1 MASNTQ
7 DVQTKILEL
16 EIRYETAIQQL
27 GKYRDE
33 IDKTRQV
40 MKELKDA
47 HSNGTM
53 STAEFQKSMA
63 ACEQNIKSNQQ
74 AVATLTRQV
83 QNQLKVEKEQE
94 GSLNS
99 LRAQLSKATADY
111 DAMSR
116 AERES
121 AAGKELKAKINDIT
135 AELKGAEEETNR
147 FYRNVG
153 NYQDAVRG
161 LEKVEEKAK
170 GVGKAILAMAG
181 ISSLSA
187 FGKKAQE
194 VGSAYQDQMGKV
206 LAVTNANEVEFA
218 QMSAEVERLGS
229 TTRYTAQEAGE
240 AMEYLTRNGLDA
252 VSATGTLSGVLQL
265 AQSNA
270 IELGEAADIVTGQ
283 MNAFH
288 MKVSDVTHINDVLSY
303 TCANSATDIRQLNEA
318 LRNTSPIAYTAG
330 VGIEETCAALATL
343 ADNNIKGADSGTIL
357 KQAFNG
363 MITSTAKSKAA
374 YDALGISMDISTVKA
389 NGFVASLK
397 MIMDAG
403 PSVQQLSDIFGRRA
417 VPGVLA
423 LTNSMTKLEEKFKDF
438 SNSSLVDGTAERM
451 FNQSYSQFTIAAKGL
466 ESAWEGFLIQLWSGT
481 DQSLRDKFVESG
493 RAIDE
498 KFIPRVE
505 AAKAAVREVLDEMME
520 NENPENDDVLALA
533 LQRVQTEQAIAEAEY
548 NLAKEL
554 ESQQYMAEMTGSDEL
569 IAKWNEGAEAIKQQ
583 YAPAI
588 DSLRGEIADLSA
600 QMEVDPDNDA
610 LSAAFS
616 AKKEEYENAVLA
628 YVEAGETL
636 QQDLGID
643 QQAAGMAGAAQSI
656 LEELTEMIQF
666 VKANVSELGA
676 MIMAVIGGI
685 TLTKLVNHV
694 RTSAGQMKNDLISNA
709 NAASQQVQNIYTK
722 ETTLIRR
729 QKQLQTQLEQA
740 SGQERIMIEHK
751 LQINKEQIRQTEL
764 VKEKAKLA
772 EQKALQQAAAATTA
786 TGWKAAMMSAT
797 LAVKGFVTAS
807 KTAMKSFAL
816 TAILSLAIE
825 LIMKLWDAFNSG
837 EGVIGKIGGSIKS
850 FIQTAL
856 QKLGQVIVDVIN
868 YFIDMYNTSNFVRV
882 SIALLG
888 GVFKTVWTVIKAGA
902 EGLVNIFKLLG
913 DIIGTAA
920 NIMKNFLAGNW
931 SEAIKGVKGYEV
943 AIKDF
948 FKAQVETG
956 INAGKEIADG
966 FVESF
971 QNMDKELDKVQW
983 IPAGGSGSGSTN
995 GSGSGSGS
1003 GGGHGG
1009 GNEEDDAS
1017 GGASGTGGGGGS
1029 TKKDKVAEA
1038 RRKAEKLEMEA
1049 LANLQ
1054 NELYKIEADGAE
1066 KRRQAVEAEYN
1077 KRIDKLKTQLAT
1089 EKSLTET
1096 ARNAI
1101 NQLILVIEQEKADA
1115 LVKLSKEERKKVLEE
1130 EIKNNEARLNLIRKG
1145 TGAELSEKLRG
1156 LQSERDAMIKAAT
1169 ENINDEEERQR
1180 TIAQITATYEQQRL
1194 ALISGAMDTELGL
1207 RLANLDKKHEIAVQ
1221 EAEDAIAVEQ
1231 GKIDRLREIT
1241 QEQYDAM
1248 TVEQKAGYDRQLQE
1262 ATEALA
1268 RRQESLTIINEQYQ
1282 RDATA
1287 AQEDSEQQSVARQKQ
1302 ALEDRILMMQ
1312 NDEEE
1317 RLQML
1322 KNGRAMTEE
1331 EELADQQRKLESI
1344 GGFEAQKL
1352 EMQAEYAQQAY
1363 DALLERGQ
1371 LSTQTEEEFNLEVEQ
1386 ARQNNLN
1393 AKKAIDDAYV
1403 KQEKAKYDS
1412 MKQLTS
1418 SLTGLLDTLGES
1430 NKSYA
1435 VMSKIITLAQIAID
1449 TGRAI
1454 SAGIASA
1461 SAVPFPGNLAAIAT
1475 TVATVIANV
1484 STAISSV
1491 KSAKFAEG
1499 GKVTGPGSG
1508 TSDSVPAMLSN
1519 GEFVMTAAATRIY
1532 EPLLVVMNNIG
1543 KGIPMQVIGSN
1554 RDAYMS
1560 ESLTESFSAAVQ
1572 DIQPVVSVTEINE
1585 VQSRVRT
1592 IENLDTF

>member
-1 MASNTQ
+1 MASNTN

-33 IDKTRQV
+33 IDKTKQV
-40 MKELKDA
+40 MKDLKEA
-47 HSNGTM
+47 HANGTM

-74 AVATLTRQV
+74 AIATLTRQV
-83 QNQLKVEKEQE
+83 QSQLKVEKEQE
-94 GSLNS
+94 GSLNQ
-99 LRAQLSKATADY
+99 LRASLSKATAEY

-121 AAGKELKAKINDIT
+121 AKGKELKNKINEIT
-135 AELKGAEEETNR
+135 AELKGAEEETSR

-153 NYQDAVRG
+153 NYQEAVNG
-161 LEKVEEKAK
+161 LDKVEQKAK
-170 GVGKAILAMAG
+170 GVGKALLAMAG
-181 ISSLSA
+181 ITSLSA
-187 FGKKAQE
+187 FGKKAEQ

-206 LAVTNANEVEFA
+206 LAVTNANAVEFA

-240 AMEYLTRNGLDA
+240 AMEYLTRNGLNA

-288 MKVSDVTHINDVLSY
+288 MTVSDVTHINDVLSY
-303 TCANSATDIRQLNEA
+303 TCATSATDIRQLNEA
-318 LRNTSPIAYTAG
+318 LRNTAPIAYTAG

-397 MIMDAG
+397 MIMNAG

-423 LTNSMTKLEEKFKDF
+423 LTNSMSKLEEKFADF

-481 DQSLRDKFVESG
+481 DQALRDKFVESG

-498 KFIPRVE
+498 QFIPRVE
-505 AAKAAVREVLDEMME
+505 AAKVAVHDALAEMTANDDSE
-520 NENPENDDVLALA
+520 KDDVLALA
-533 LQRVQTEQAIAEAEY
+533 LQKVQTEQAIAEAEY

-554 ESQQYMAEMTGSDEL
+554 ASQQYRAEMTGSDEL
-569 IAKWNEGAEAIKQQ
+569 IARWNEGAETIKQK

-588 DSLRGEIADLSA
+588 DSLKGEIADLSA
-600 QMEVDPDNDA
+600 QMEADPENDE
-610 LSAAFS
+610 LSAAFT
-616 AKKEEYENAVLA
+616 AKKKEYEEAVLA
-628 YVEAGETL
+628 YVEAGEAL

-643 QQAAGMAGAAQSI
+643 QQAAGMAGTVQGI
-656 LEELTEMIQF
+656 LEELTAMIQW
-666 VKANVSELGA
+666 VKTNIDELGT

-694 RTSAGQMKNDLISNA
+694 KVSASTMKNDLITNA
-709 NAASQQVQNIYTK
+709 NAASQQVQNIATK
-722 ETTLIRR
+722 ETSLIRR
-729 QKQLQTQLEQA
+729 QKQLQTQLDQA
-740 SGQERIMIEHK
+740 SGQERLMIEQK
-751 LQINKEQIRQTEL
+751 LQINKEQLRQTEL
-764 VKEKAKLA
+764 AKQKAQLA
-772 EQKALQQAAAATTA
+772 EQQALQQAAAATTA

-797 LAVKGFVTAS
+797 LAVKGFVNAS
-807 KTAMKSFAL
+807 KTAFKGFIL
-816 TAILSLAIE
+816 TAILSLAFE
-825 LIMKLWDAFNSG
+825 LVMKLWDAFGKGN
-837 EGVIGKIGGSIKS
+837 GVFGKLMGTIGNFVSNCVQGLMS
-850 FIQTAL
+850 A
-856 QKLGQVIVDVIN
+856 IVDTIN
-868 YFIDMYNTSNFVRV
+868 YFIDMYNTSNILRKA
-882 SIALLG
+882 IALIGGTFNAIWVTIRTAAQNIMNVFSTIGKAAAALG
-888 GVFKTVWTVIKAGA
+888 EIMWNIVTFNWDEVGDSVDKLTSAIKTGFSNAKEIGANAAKDIVDGYVGAWEKSDEKLEKVTLKSPAKTGGSNAGA
-902 EGLVNIFKLLG
+902 GSG
-913 DIIGTAA
+913 
-920 NIMKNFLAGNW
+920 
-931 SEAIKGVKGYEV
+931 
-943 AIKDF
+943 
-948 FKAQVETG
+948 
-956 INAGKEIADG
+956 
-966 FVESF
+966 
-971 QNMDKELDKVQW
+971 
-983 IPAGGSGSGSTN
+983 GGSGSGSGDDLGGGSEEDGT
-995 GSGSGSGS
+995 GSGGSGS
-1003 GGGHGG
+1003 GGGKA
-1009 GNEEDDAS
+1009 D
-1017 GGASGTGGGGGS
+1017 
-1029 TKKDKVAEA
+1029 KKAEEA

-1066 KRRQAVEAEYN
+1066 KRRKAVEAEYN

-1089 EKSLTET
+1089 EKNLTET
-1096 ARNAI
+1096 ARKAI
-1101 NQLILVIEQEKADA
+1101 TDLIAVIEQEKADA
-1115 LVKLSKEERKKVLEE
+1115 LLKLSKEERKKVLEE

-1156 LQSERDAMIKAAT
+1156 IQAKRDAEIAAAT
-1169 ENINDEEERQR
+1169 KDIADEEERQR
-1180 TIAQITATYEQQRL
+1180 KIAEITATYEQQRL
-1194 ALISGAMDTELGL
+1194 ALISGAMDTELGI

-1231 GKIDRLREIT
+1231 EKIDKLREIS

-1248 TVEQKAGYDRQLQE
+1248 SDEQKAAYDRQLQE

-1268 RRQESLTIINEQYQ
+1268 RRQETLTLINEQYA
-1282 RDATA
+1282 RDTTA
-1287 AQEDSEQQSVARQKQ
+1287 AQEESEQQSVARQKQ

-1322 KNGRAMTEE
+1322 KNGHVMTEE
-1331 EELADQQRKLESI
+1331 EELADQQRKLEAI

-1371 LSTQTEEEFNLEVEQ
+1371 LSTQTEEEFNREVEQ

-1430 NKSYA
+1430 NKAFA
-1435 VMSKIITLAQIAID
+1435 VMSKVITLAQIAID

-1454 SAGIASA
+1454 SAGVASA
-1461 SAVPFPGNLAAIAT
+1461 SSMPFPSNLAAIAT

-1484 STAISSV
+1484 TTAISTV

-1532 EPLLVVMNNIG
+1532 EPLLVAMNNIG
-1543 KGIPMQVIGSN
+1543 RGIPMQVMSTN

-1572 DIQPVVSVTEINE
+1572 EIQPVVSVTEINE